1 MKVTMMLADAVQ
13 AADGKLFIL
22 GGGWSVTGPTATPGA
37 IAMMIEVPWDLANQ
51 RHTWRLE
58 LEDQDGRPVQLET
71 EGGTQDGIVI
81 AGEFEVGRPPG
92 LRPGTPLD
100 VPLAINY
107 GPIPF
112 PPGQRFVWRLTLND
126 LSQDDWYLAFATRPA
141 PDQA

>member
-22 GGGWSVTGPTATPGA
+22 GGGWSVTGPTPTPGA

-51 RHTWRLE
+51 RHTWRLD
-58 LEDQDGRPVQLET
+58 LEDEDGRPVLLET
-71 EGGTQDGIVI
+71 EEGSEEGVSIG
-81 AGEFEVGRPPG
+81 GEFEVGRPPG

-100 VPLAINY
+100 VPVAINY

-112 PPGQRFVWRLTLND
+112 PPGGRYMWRLTLND
-126 LSQDDWYLAFATRPA
+126 LSRDNWYLAFAKPMK
-141 PDQA
+141 